1 VSDSEPLAAAEV
13 LLFAR
18 VLDEATRAG
27 IRDAELLPVL
37 DLICAIARSDAGT
50 LEIGGN
56 GRPAVRCHVGD
67 DDPDGV
73 VFDLRGDGGHLGRL
87 ILTAPSQE
95 WTAIERELLRVLA
108 QVMAERFERSLA
120 AESTRLAVVQLSAAL
135 ESRVVLEQAKGM
147 LAERHRTDVDVAFD
161 RLRQSAREQRRTLR
175 EVAEEVVTH
184 RAGLGRSR

>member
-1 VSDSEPLAAAEV
+1 MSDSEPLAAAEV

-50 LEIGGN
+50 LELGGN

-67 DDPDGV
+67 EDSDGE
-73 VFDLRGDGGHLGRL
+73 VFELRGDGGHLGRL
-87 ILTAPSQE
+87 VLMAPCHG
-95 WTAIERELLRVLA
+95 WTDLERELLGVLT

>member
-1 VSDSEPLAAAEV
+1 MSDSEPLAAAEV

-27 IRDAELLPVL
+27 IDDAGLLPVL

-56 GRPAVRCHVGD
+56 GRPAVRCDVGD
-67 DDPDGV
+67 GAPDGV

-87 ILTAPSQE
+87 VLAAPSHG
-95 WTAIERELLRVLA
+95 WSDLERELLNVLT

-147 LAERHRTDVDVAFD
+147 LAERHRTSLEVAFH

-175 EVAEEVVTH
+175 DVAEEVVAR
-184 RAGLGRSR
+184 RADLGHSR